1 MEPGC
6 PPPCGCC
13 ERVVLNVAGL
23 RFETRARTLGR
34 FPDTLLGDPV
44 RRSRFYDGARR
55 EYFFDRHRPSFDAVL
70 YYYQS
75 GGRLR
80 RPAHVPL
87 DVFLEEV
94 AFYGLGGAALARL
107 REDEGCPLPTERP
120 LPRHAFARQLWLL
133 FEFPESSQAA
143 RVLAVV
149 SVLVILVSIVVFC
162 LETLP
167 DFRDDRDNPGLAAV
181 AAAGPFPARL
191 NGSSPVPGPP
201 PRLPFDDPF
210 FVVETLCI
218 CWFSFELLVR
228 LAACPSKT
236 AFFKN
241 VMNLIDFVAILPY
254 FVALGT
260 ELARQ
265 RGVGQPAMSLAIL
278 RVIRLVR
285 VFRIFKLSRHS
296 KGLQILGQ
304 TLRASMR
311 ELGLLIFFLFIG
323 VVLFSSAVYFAEVDR
338 ADSHFTSIP
347 ESFWWAVVTMTTV
360 GYGDMAPVTVGG
372 KIVGSLCAIAG
383 VLTISLP
390 VPVIVSNFSYFYHRE
405 TDDEEAGMY
414 SHVDT
419 QPCGPLE
426 GKVNGGLVDPE
437 VSELPPPLWAP
448 PGKHMVTE
456 VQRAGGGA
464 AAAPETAGGAE
475 EGAPGGCPLPLL
487 RCQEGGGHLCPQQ
500 GPPGAWG
507 PPALEL
513 GGGGGADRC
522 SARCSP
528 TPQAPSPSSCFSS
541 SPVGTPTGPP
551 LLFLLESGAF
561 GEPASSPAN
570 RSRRGVSETAPAS
583 RRGELAVCDAVS
595 GWVTDRR
602 TAVDLRGREV
612 EVLGEVPAAGGSPL
626 RQYFFETRCKAAS
639 AGEGGP
645 GGGGG
650 GCRGVDRRHWVSECK
665 AKQSYVRALTT
676 DAQGRV
682 GWRWIRID
690 TACVCTLLSRTGR
703 A

>member
-1 MEPGC
+1 
-6 PPPCGCC
+6 
-13 ERVVLNVAGL
+13 
-23 RFETRARTLGR
+23 
-34 FPDTLLGDPV
+34 
-44 RRSRFYDGARR
+44 FYDGARR

-181 AAAGPFPARL
+181 AAAGPKASVEV
-191 NGSSPVPGPP
+191 GEKPGLW
-201 PRLPFDDPF
+201 RAGGK
-210 FVVETLCI
+210 TLCI

-228 LAACPSKT
+228 LVTCPSKT

-426 GKVNGGLVDPE
+426 GKVNGGLVDRE

-456 VQRAGGGA
+456 V
-464 AAAPETAGGAE
+464 
-475 EGAPGGCPLPLL
+475 
-487 RCQEGGGHLCPQQ
+487 
-500 GPPGAWG
+500 
-507 PPALEL
+507 
-513 GGGGGADRC
+513 
-522 SARCSP
+522 
-528 TPQAPSPSSCFSS
+528 
-541 SPVGTPTGPP
+541 
-551 LLFLLESGAF
+551 
-561 GEPASSPAN
+561 
-570 RSRRGVSETAPAS
+570 
-583 RRGELAVCDAVS
+583 
-595 GWVTDRR
+595 
-602 TAVDLRGREV
+602 
-612 EVLGEVPAAGGSPL
+612 
-626 RQYFFETRCKAAS
+626 
-639 AGEGGP
+639 
-645 GGGGG
+645 
-650 GCRGVDRRHWVSECK
+650 
-665 AKQSYVRALTT
+665 
-676 DAQGRV
+676 
-682 GWRWIRID
+682 
-690 TACVCTLLSRTGR
+690 
-703 A
+703 

>member
-228 LAACPSKT
+228 LVTCPSKT

-426 GKVNGGLVDPE
+426 GKVNGGLVDRE
-437 VSELPPPLWAP
+437 VSELPPPVWVP

-456 VQRAGGGA
+456 V
-464 AAAPETAGGAE
+464 
-475 EGAPGGCPLPLL
+475 
-487 RCQEGGGHLCPQQ
+487 
-500 GPPGAWG
+500 
-507 PPALEL
+507 
-513 GGGGGADRC
+513 
-522 SARCSP
+522 
-528 TPQAPSPSSCFSS
+528 
-541 SPVGTPTGPP
+541 
-551 LLFLLESGAF
+551 
-561 GEPASSPAN
+561 
-570 RSRRGVSETAPAS
+570 
-583 RRGELAVCDAVS
+583 
-595 GWVTDRR
+595 
-602 TAVDLRGREV
+602 
-612 EVLGEVPAAGGSPL
+612 
-626 RQYFFETRCKAAS
+626 
-639 AGEGGP
+639 
-645 GGGGG
+645 
-650 GCRGVDRRHWVSECK
+650 
-665 AKQSYVRALTT
+665 
-676 DAQGRV
+676 
-682 GWRWIRID
+682 
-690 TACVCTLLSRTGR
+690 
-703 A
+703 